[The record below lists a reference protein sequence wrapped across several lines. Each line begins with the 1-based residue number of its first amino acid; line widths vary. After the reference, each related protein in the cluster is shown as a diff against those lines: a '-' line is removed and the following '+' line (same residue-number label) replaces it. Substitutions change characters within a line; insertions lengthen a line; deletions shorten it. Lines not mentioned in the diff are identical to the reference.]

1 LRIRLYAVV
10 PVLLCLISCGAF
22 ADPAADL
29 KAATDLIA
37 AAKYDEA
44 IKLLSAVQSADPVL
58 AAQTLELTGDCYR
71 LKLAFAE
78 AAGSYEGVLSK
89 YKVPADQ
96 GARIRR
102 WLVKCHIRD
111 QEWAKVEA
119 EVDADAAE
127 SPAYAASWYFS
138 LGKRYLRVYDFGN
151 GVPAFD
157 KAIEFNK
164 YRPNDQFLKDARKGL
179 VQCLVG
185 ASNWDRAT
193 DLIKKLST
201 DYPED
206 AAFWHECAGGI
217 YQGQAKYKEAIAELK
232 QTIDPEASISA
243 RKRLGECYRD
253 SLAPAE
259 AAPLIMDLAEK
270 HPKDGPYLPT
280 EAGKLYQG
288 LNEYDKAIAAFKFLV
303 ANCPDARWQVW
314 DACCYIGE
322 CCYAQ
327 GKGEEA
333 LAYIKGFY
341 AKHPD
346 RPMDFA
352 IALGRTLRDAAH
364 KPAEAAQVLA
374 KAVEDHPRDPLTHDV
389 GEMAIALLVD
399 SGQSE
404 RAAGVLEVLI
414 RGASGADKPRLMIRE
429 ANTYYG
435 GRHYR
440 EALGVLKSVR
450 TLKDAPDEAR
460 AEATYRSGLCYQ
472 AMSYATSARMCMER
486 VLAHYPQSQWAASA
500 EGALL
505 MWSAYGTGSTLR

>member
-10 PVLLCLISCGAF
+10 PVLFCLISCGAF

-29 KAATDLIA
+29 KTATDLIA
-37 AAKYDEA
+37 TAKYDEA
-44 IKLLSAVQSADPVL
+44 IKLLSAVQSTDPVL
-58 AAQTLELTGDCYR
+58 APQALELTGDCYR

-151 GVPAFD
+151 GVSAFD

-164 YRPNDQFLKDARKGL
+164 YRPNAQCLKDARKGL
-179 VQCLVG
+179 AQCLVG
-185 ASNWDRAT
+185 ASNWDRAVE
-193 DLIKKLST
+193 LIKKLST

-206 AAFWHECAGGI
+206 AAFWHECMGAA
-217 YQGQAKYKEAIAELK
+217 YQGQQKYPEAIAELK
-232 QTIDPEASISA
+232 QAIDPATAVAA
-243 RKRLGECYRD
+243 RKKLGECYRD
-253 SLAPAE
+253 SLGPAA
-259 AAPLIMDLAEK
+259 AAPLIMELVEK

-280 EAGKLYQG
+280 EAGKLYQS
-288 LNEYDKAIAAFKFLV
+288 LKQYDKAIAAYKLLIE
-303 ANCPDARWQVW
+303 NYPDARWQVW
-314 DACCYIGE
+314 DACYYIGE

-327 GKGEEA
+327 GKGDEA
-333 LAYIKGFY
+333 LAYIKSFY

-352 IALGRTLRDAAH
+352 LAYGKTLLRAAN
-364 KPAEAAQVLA
+364 KPAEAAEVLA
-374 KAVEDHPRDPLTHDV
+374 KAIADNPTAPLVAEVRSMLLAAYIDSKQIVSLAEVLNSMAANAPASEKAGLLLSLGDHYV
-389 GEMAIALLVD
+389 
-399 SGQSE
+399 
-404 RAAGVLEVLI
+404 AARKFREAATMCRGVLALRDSTEDA
-414 RGASGADKPRLMIRE
+414 RAHAE
-429 ANTYYG
+429 YQ
-435 GRHYR
+435 
-440 EALGVLKSVR
+440 LGVCYHNSNM
-450 TLKDAPDEAR
+450 DAAAR
-460 AEATYRSGLCYQ
+460 Q
-472 AMSYATSARMCMER
+472 AMQNVAKRYSDSEWAKKARGMLYVWETYS
-486 VLAHYPQSQWAASA
+486 VPSK
-500 EGALL
+500 
-505 MWSAYGTGSTLR
+505 